1 MWMDVGEWGAV
12 AGNKLSCYLMD
23 GRISV
28 SFRRKSGFVV
38 GMQKGAE
45 LMVSKEK
52 DCLPSLPDDE

>member
-1 MWMDVGEWGAV
+1 
-12 AGNKLSCYLMD
+12 MD

-52 DCLPSLPDDE
+52 DCLPSLPDDELPLSDLQMR